1 MPKAPQTPAFWY
13 HFSRFWFWITGWKLA
28 SVVPDGI
35 TKGIMIAAP
44 HTSNWDI
51 MYARGAFF
59 LMNLPVRF
67 TVKKEWVDNK
77 FVGWLVRSL
86 GALPVDR
93 SRNNSLVDGMVQLLN
108 QNEEMVILITP
119 EGTRSYQPKW
129 RKGFYFAAMG
139 AKVPILLGFL
149 DYKNK
154 EAGVG
159 PVFWPTGNYEEDL
172 EHIKAF
178 YRTKAGKYPEKGVR

>member
-1 MPKAPQTPAFWY
+1 MPRAPHTPAFWY
-13 HFSRFWFWITGWKLA
+13 NFSRFWFWLNGWKLA
-28 SVVPDGI
+28 SVVPPGI
-35 TKGIMIAAP
+35 TKGMMIAAP
-44 HTSNWDI
+44 HTSNWDLL
-51 MYARGAFF
+51 YARGAFF

-77 FVGWLVRSL
+77 FVGGLVRSL

-93 SRNNSLVDGMVQLLN
+93 SRNNSLVDGMVQMLN
-108 QNEEMVILITP
+108 DNEEMIILITP

-129 RKGFYFAAMG
+129 RKGFYFAAMA

-159 PVFWPTGNYEEDL
+159 PVFWPTGDYEADL
-172 EHIKAF
+172 EQIKAF
-178 YRTKAGKYPEKGVR
+178 YRTKAGRFPEKGVR

>member
-13 HFSRFWFWITGWKLA
+13 YFSRFWFWLTGWKLA
-28 SVVPDGI
+28 SVVPPGI

-44 HTSNWDI
+44 HTSNWDLL
-51 MYARGAFF
+51 YARGAFF
-59 LMNLPVRF
+59 LMNVPVRF

-93 SRNNSLVDGMVQLLN
+93 SRNNSLVDGMVQLFN
-108 QNEEMVILITP
+108 NNDEMVIMITP

-159 PVFWPTGNYEEDL
+159 PVFWPTGNYEADTE
-172 EHIKAF
+172 EIKAF
-178 YRTKAGKYPEKGVR
+178 YRTKTGKFPEKGVR